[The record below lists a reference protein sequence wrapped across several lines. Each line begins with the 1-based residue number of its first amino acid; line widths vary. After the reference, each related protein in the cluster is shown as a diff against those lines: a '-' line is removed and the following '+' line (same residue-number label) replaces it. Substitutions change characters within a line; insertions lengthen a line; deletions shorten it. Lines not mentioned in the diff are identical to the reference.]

1 MFYYHNPFVIFFI
14 LNEYIQNNYYY
25 IEECI
30 RYNTIF
36 VTIAIIRF
44 YSECEMIFNKTKK
57 TTNLIY
63 KNVLESNPDIQE
75 VIEFIGNNIFPKKIN
90 NDVEFVEGTRTIYST
105 TKNILLEGIND
116 ECIDMPTDFE
126 FIDYTETHNESNET
140 TIMYKKIIREYPFN
154 ESHFQ
159 CEPTD
164 YKFLLT
170 EIIVGDKIINV
181 NFTDNNHNYFVVGNK
196 FTTNFIKYY
205 LNKYYLTELK
215 NISLNDLQDFE
226 LRVLDQDVKEETFT
240 NKKILILNKEN
251 YEFEIKE

>member
-1 MFYYHNPFVIFFI
+1 MFYYHNPFFIFFI

-30 RYNTIF
+30 KYNVIF
-36 VTIAIIRF
+36 LSIAIIRF
-44 YSECEMIFNKTKK
+44 YSGCEIIFNRTKK

-63 KNVLESNPDIQE
+63 TNVLESNPNIKE
-75 VIEFIGNNIFPKKIN
+75 AIGFIANNVFPKKIN
-90 NDVEFVEGTRTIYST
+90 NDVEFVSGSRTIYST
-105 TKNILLEGIND
+105 TKNILLERIND

-126 FIDYTETHNESNET
+126 FIVYTENHNDSNET
-140 TIMYKKIIREYPFN
+140 LITYKKINTEYPFS
-154 ESHFQ
+154 EEIFL
-159 CEPTD
+159 CEPTQ

-196 FTTNFIKYY
+196 FTAEFISYY
-205 LNKYYLTELK
+205 LNKYYQHEL
-215 NISLNDLQDFE
+215 NTVSFSELYEFQ

-251 YEFEIKE
+251 YEIEIKE